1 LVRKHSGTDI
11 LIRNNPA
18 FLNNSKH
25 LPRPAWQQLVVTLER
40 LVGLGI
46 GTVVEYTKRIVT
58 AINSIGNAYVQWPDS
73 IEQQQLSEFKGYV
86 GFLDGTDVVLEY
98 KPLKD

>member
-1 LVRKHSGTDI
+1 MIIILSKLLELVRKHSGTDI

-40 LVGLGI
+40 LGCNGNGTSVG
-46 GTVVEYTKRIVT
+46 RF
-58 AINSIGNAYVQWPDS
+58 A
-73 IEQQQLSEFKGYV
+73 
-86 GFLDGTDVVLEY
+86 
-98 KPLKD
+98 